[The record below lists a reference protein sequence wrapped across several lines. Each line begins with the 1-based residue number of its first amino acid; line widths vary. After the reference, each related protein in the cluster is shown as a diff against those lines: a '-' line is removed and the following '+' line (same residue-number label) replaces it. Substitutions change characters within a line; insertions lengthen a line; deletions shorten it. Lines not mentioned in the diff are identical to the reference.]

1 MDTGGSARRAVF
13 EIKRRT
19 AVRSSDRVLRALVAN
34 ERRDP
39 EELLATQRRRAV
51 DHARFAMQ
59 STRFYRDLY
68 GDAGLTLADLH
79 DPEVFD
85 SLPVVTKDQVRE
97 RFDDFV
103 TPEATP
109 RTSAVSKT
117 GGSTGEPT
125 RILRDTRV
133 SAQPFEWR
141 LFRWWGVHP
150 ADNVV
155 VVFRQVK
162 SPAEQL
168 KHAVKWW
175 PTRRV
180 LMDAYN
186 LSDEVVAKFAE
197 DWHRLRPTLVT
208 GYAGGIL
215 SIARSIDRLG
225 LTPPPL
231 TALATTASPLTA
243 EARSDVERVFG
254 APVYDHYRSS
264 EMPWMGGECIERQGH
279 HLFVEGRYLQLV
291 DDADDL
297 VPTGEE
303 GTVVATDLTNR
314 VFPLIRYRLG
324 DRTRAIPA
332 PCSCGVT
339 LPRFDRIAGRA
350 TDGIHL
356 PDGTWVPGI
365 GLYQL
370 FNDFPGAVRQF
381 QVDQRADYSVVL
393 RCVAGPSP
401 ETERSV
407 RAATRLLERLLHRKV
422 PVSWEVVPVI
432 PDVGG
437 KVQYV
442 RTAVV
447 PASSGGSTGSA
458 PPT

>member
-1 MDTGGSARRAVF
+1 MELGVAARRAVF
-13 EIKRRT
+13 EVKRRT
-19 AVRSSDRVLRALVAN
+19 VVRSSDRALRILVAN

-39 EELLATQRRRAV
+39 SDLLRQQRERAI

-59 STRFYRDLY
+59 NTRFYRELY
-68 GDAGLTLADLH
+68 GDAGLSAADLH
-79 DPEVFD
+79 DPAAFD
-85 SLPVVTKDQVRE
+85 ALPIVTKDDVRE

-103 TPEATP
+103 TPEATA

-133 SAQPFEWR
+133 SAQPLEWR
-141 LFRWWGVHP
+141 LFRWWGVYP
-150 ADNVV
+150 ADNMVI
-155 VVFRQVK
+155 VFRQIK
-162 SPAEQL
+162 SSAEQRN
-168 KHAVKWW
+168 HALRWW

-186 LSDEVVAKFAE
+186 LTDEIVVESAKN
-197 DWHRLRPTLVT
+197 WRRLRPTLLT

-215 SIARSIDRLG
+215 AIARTIERLG
-225 LTPPPL
+225 LTPPPF
-231 TALATTASPLTA
+231 TAVATTASPLTA
-243 EARSDVERVFG
+243 EARADIERILG
-254 APVYDHYRSS
+254 APAYDHYRSS
-264 EMPWMGGECIERQGH
+264 EMPWMGGECVEREGH

-291 DDADDL
+291 DHADNVVTPGD
-297 VPTGEE
+297 E
-303 GTVVATDLTNR
+303 GTVIATDLTNR

-324 DRTRAIPA
+324 DRTHAIDT

-339 LPRFDRIAGRA
+339 LPRFARIMGRA

-381 QVDQRADYSVVL
+381 QVDQLLDYSVVL
-393 RCVAGPSP
+393 RCIAGPSP
-401 ETERSV
+401 EREQSIE
-407 RAATRLLERLLHRKV
+407 AATRLLGRLLHDKV
-422 PVSWEVVPVI
+422 PVSWEIVPAI

-442 RTAVV
+442 RTAVPG
-447 PASSGGSTGSA
+447 PASGSA
-458 PPT
+458 GPIPRL